1 MLDSFLT
8 DFTDIRDTLS
18 KEGDH
23 TFFGKDFSFFSAEP
37 ILFYNNEKDV
47 IVYANSMFSKE
58 FNYSIEDLKDWK
70 YSIYPLLNMEDQ
82 EPFRNAMN
90 LLLNGDENTLFPDA
104 TYRLVNKG
112 KKYSYYRVK
121 IRKLQKSYYYIQLE
135 NSVKAAIPVL
145 KNKTADDLMNNAESI
160 LKFGFW
166 LWDYATDRLYW
177 TKGMYQLLEYD
188 MDEEVIASIT
198 PDFYISHILKNDAYL
213 EFEKRLKDG
222 NVKDSYRNKLQ
233 LRSNKGKLL
242 TVFEH
247 ATIEY
252 DDAGKIKRITG
263 LTRDITTQEESMKS
277 LADYKAMI
285 QENETFLNYGTWES
299 DADGTNILWSDGM
312 YNIFGYDEADKKS
325 LKINKGL
332 YTHHMDGEGDEYSR
346 SMKMNMEEAQK
357 KDYYQWDYQLTD
369 YKGVIK
375 ILSTYGKIIRNNEKE
390 IQKIIGTTRDVTE
403 LKRYEITLENKISAL
418 NRSNRELEEF
428 AYVASHDLQE
438 PLRKISTF
446 SQRLQL
452 KFSDSL
458 GDDGLLYINRIVAS
472 CENMRKLIDNLL
484 EFSRLS
490 ISNHTLEQVDFG
502 VSVVKAMEELDLIIA
517 ETNTVV
523 KISQLPVI
531 EAIDSQ
537 ILQLFVNLLSN
548 SIKFRKE
555 TVSLQIDISARKL
568 SKKEKEEYQ
577 LSTDLAYFMIQ
588 IEDNGIGFEQQY
600 ADKIFQLFQR
610 LEGKSEYPGTG
621 IGLSICKKI
630 VNNHNGIIF
639 ANGVPEEGAT
649 ITIILPA
656 RQKML

>member
-1 MLDSFLT
+1 MLESFLT
-8 DFTDIRDTLS
+8 DFTDIRDTLN
-18 KEGDH
+18 KDGDH
-23 TFFGKDFSFFSAEP
+23 TFFGKTFSFFSAEP

-47 IVYANSMFSKE
+47 IVYANSLFREE
-58 FNYSIEDLKDWK
+58 FNYSVEDLAEWK
-70 YSIYPLLNMEDQ
+70 YSIYPLLNKEDQ

-90 LLLNGDENTLFPDA
+90 MLLKGDENSLFPDA

-145 KNKTADDLMNNAESI
+145 KNKTADELMNNAECI

-166 LWDYATDRLYW
+166 LWDFATDKLYW
-177 TKGMYQLLEYD
+177 TKGMYQMLEYD
-188 MDEEVIASIT
+188 MDEEVIASLT
-198 PDFYISHILKNDAYL
+198 PDFYNSHILKNDTYL
-213 EFEKRLKDG
+213 DFEKRFKDG
-222 NVKDSYRNKLQ
+222 NVKDGYRNKLQ
-233 LRSNKGKLL
+233 LRTNKGKLL

-247 ATIEY
+247 AAIEY
-252 DDAGKIKRITG
+252 DDIGKIKRITG

-277 LADYKAMI
+277 LADYKTMM
-285 QENETFLNYGTWES
+285 QENETFLSYGTWES
-299 DADGTNILWSDGM
+299 DAEGTTILWSDGM
-312 YNIFGYDEADKKS
+312 YNIFGYDEADKKN

-332 YTHHMDGEGDEYSR
+332 YIHHMKADEYSR
-346 SMKMNMEEAQK
+346 GIKDNMEEGLTNEH
-357 KDYYQWDYQLTD
+357 YHWDYQVTD
-369 YKGVIK
+369 HKGVMK

-390 IQKIIGTTRDVTE
+390 IQRIIGTTRDVTE
-403 LKRYEITLENKISAL
+403 LKRYEVTLESKISAL

-452 KFSDSL
+452 KFGDSL
-458 GDDGLLYINRIVAS
+458 GDEGNLYINRIVAS

-490 ISNHTLEQVDFG
+490 LSNHTLEQVDFS
-502 VSVVKAMEELDLIIA
+502 VSVMKAIEELDLIIA
-517 ETNTVV
+517 ETNTTI
-523 KISQLPVI
+523 KIGQLPVI
-531 EAIDSQ
+531 EAINSQ

-555 TVSLQIDISARKL
+555 TVPLQINISALEL

-577 LSTDLAYFMIQ
+577 LSTDLNYFIIK

-600 ADKIFQLFQR
+600 AAKIFQLFQR

-630 VNNHNGIIF
+630 ITNHNGIIF
-639 ANGVPEEGAT
+639 ATGVPSGGAT
-649 ITIILPA
+649 FSIILPEH
-656 RQKML
+656 Q